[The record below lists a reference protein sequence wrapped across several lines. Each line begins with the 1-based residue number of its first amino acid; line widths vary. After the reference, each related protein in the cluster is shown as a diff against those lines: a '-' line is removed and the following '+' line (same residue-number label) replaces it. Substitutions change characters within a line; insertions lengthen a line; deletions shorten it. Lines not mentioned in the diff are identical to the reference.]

1 MSLIQNE
8 FNSASELYD
17 SQRRHLIPC
26 FDEFYRIPLELSRQ
40 VSHVRRILDIGAGTG
55 LMSAFFHQQYPHAHI
70 TLVDFSE
77 DMLHKARQRFVG
89 KNNFHYLALDFN
101 AADFNENEYD
111 LVISGLAIHH
121 LTHEAKRRLFFKIYN
136 ILVPNGWFI
145 NADQILGESDFAD
158 KLYRD
163 GWRQKIEA
171 SPLTEE
177 EKNSAFNRLQFDI
190 FSPLS
195 QQLQWLRE
203 AGFNKVHNYYQYYN
217 FVVFAGIK

>member
-1 MSLIQNE
+1 MSLIQTE
-8 FNSASELYD
+8 FNAVSAQYD
-17 SQRRHLIPC
+17 SQRRLLIPC
-26 FDEFYRIPLELSRQ
+26 FDDFYQVPLELSRQ
-40 VSHVRRILDIGAGTG
+40 VPHINRILDIGAGTG
-55 LMSAFFHQQYPHAHI
+55 LMSAFFHEQYPQAHI

-89 KNNFHYLALDFN
+89 KSNFQYLALDFN
-101 AADFNENEYD
+101 TADFHENEYD

-121 LTHEAKRRLFFKIYN
+121 LTHEAKHALFFKIFKA
-136 ILVPNGWFI
+136 LAQNGWFI

-163 GWRQKIEA
+163 TWRQKAEA
-171 SPLTEE
+171 SSLTLE
-177 EKNSAFNRLQFDI
+177 EKNSAFKRLQFDI

-203 AGFNKVHNYYQYYN
+203 AGFKEVHNYYQYYN